1 MTASPDF
8 ARSRSLTSYLLHSA
22 ETDSTNRE
30 LLTGA
35 ADLPNWAVSVTDLQT
50 AGRGRSGRSWEAPA
64 GSSLLASVLIRP
76 LGVAA
81 TEFGWLPLIAGL
93 SMANAISSFG
103 GAQRAGVK
111 WPNDLLIEE
120 KKVCGILSELLPDA
134 SGVVIGSG
142 VNVFQRESQLPID
155 TATSLAIRGISVAS
169 LDELLALYLVELKR
183 NIEEFESVRGDVDAC
198 TLRSRIKDAC
208 ISLGRQ
214 VRVILPNQ
222 TEFIGEAIDIDPLG
236 RLVVRSSSDTIS
248 VAAGDVVHLRHN

>member
-1 MTASPDF
+1 MTASQDF

-22 ETDSTNRE
+22 QTDSTNRE
-30 LLTGA
+30 LLATAG
-35 ADLPNWAVSVTDLQT
+35 DLPNWAVSVTDLQT

-64 GSSLLASVLIRP
+64 ASSLLASVLVRP

-103 GAQRAGVK
+103 GTQRAGVK
-111 WPNDLLIEE
+111 WPNDLLIED

-142 VNVFQRESQLPID
+142 VNVFQSESELPID
-155 TATSLAIRGISVAS
+155 TATSLAIRNIQVES
-169 LDELLALYLVELKR
+169 LDELLAAYLSELKR
-183 NIEEFESVRGDVDAC
+183 NVEEFESVRGDVDAC

-208 ISLGRQ
+208 VSLGRQ

-222 TEFIGEAIDIDPLG
+222 TEFIGEATDIDSLG
-236 RLVVRSSSDTIS
+236 RLVVRSSNDTIS

>member
-1 MTASPDF
+1 MTTAQGF
-8 ARSRSLTSYLLHSA
+8 ERSRSLTSYLQHSA

-30 LLTGA
+30 LMA
-35 ADLPNWAVSVTDLQT
+35 ASADLPNWAASVTDLQT
-50 AGRGRSGRSWEAPA
+50 AGRGRSGRTWEAPA
-64 GSSLLASVLIRP
+64 GSSLLVSVLVRP
-76 LGVAA
+76 LGVSA

-111 WPNDLLIEE
+111 WPNDLLIDE
-120 KKVCGILSELLPDA
+120 KKVCGILSELLPDV

-142 VNVFQRESQLPID
+142 VNVFQTEDQLPLD
-155 TATSLAIRGISVAS
+155 TATSLAIRGIRVES
-169 LDELLALYLVELKR
+169 LDQLLAAYLTELKR
-183 NIEEFESVRGDVDAC
+183 NVEEFESARGDVDAC

-208 ISLGRQ
+208 ISLNRQ

-222 TEFIGEAIDIDPLG
+222 TEFIGEAIDIDSLG
-236 RLVVRSSSDTIS
+236 RLVVKSANDTIS